1 MKRLTIISLTLIIF
15 TLFYCNSSKETVYKK
30 GSPEYEFLTSTADSL
45 NLPVLSP
52 ENTVTLITT
61 NEFTIKNVDIMS
73 ELYSTF
79 YNYKDRIKNLPQE
92 HLKSLVQRIA
102 TQTAANKMFIAA
114 AKEKDITV
122 NESDIEAEMESITEK
137 YGGKDNF
144 EAALNENNIPRDQ
157 FREDVKSSLIVRT
170 YISDYYYNNVSV
182 PEEAIKKWYDN
193 TFATVRHILLMTQDK
208 SEEEKEKIHTK
219 MEQILKEAKAGK
231 DFAELAEKYSEDPG
245 SKDKGGLYE
254 HFPRGQMVKP
264 FEEAAFNI
272 PVGSISDIVT
282 TQYGYHIIKVIDRTQ
297 DPRPYEEA
305 KKEIHSQ
312 LAQQENPNIYPQI
325 VDSLKKSY
333 DYEMVYT
340 Q

>member
-1 MKRLTIISLTLIIF
+1 MKRLTAISLALIIF
-15 TLFYCNSSKETVYKK
+15 TLFFCNSSEKTVYKK
-30 GSPEYEFLTSTADSL
+30 GSQEYEFLTSTADSL

-52 ENTVTLITT
+52 ENNVTLITT
-61 NEFTIKNVDIMS
+61 TEFTIRNLDIMP

-79 YNYKDRIKNLPQE
+79 YNYKDRIQNLPAE

-102 TQTAANKMFIAA
+102 DQTAANKMFLAA
-114 AKEKDITV
+114 AEEKDITID
-122 NESDIEAEMESITEK
+122 ESDIEVEMERIAEK
-137 YGGKDNF
+137 YGGKENF
-144 EAALNENNIPRDQ
+144 KTALDKNNIAEEQ

-182 PEEAIKKWYDN
+182 PEEAIKKWYNN

-219 MEQILKEAKAGK
+219 MEQILKEAKSGK
-231 DFAELAEKYSEDPG
+231 DFAKLAEKYSEDPG

-312 LAQQENPNIYPQI
+312 LAQQKNPNIYPQI
-325 VDSLKKSY
+325 VDSLKQSY
-333 DYEMVYT
+333 SYEMVYN

>member
-1 MKRLTIISLTLIIF
+1 MKRLTVISLALIIIIIF
-15 TLFYCNSSKETVYKK
+15 SCNGSKKTVYQK
-30 GSPEYEFLTSTADSL
+30 GSPEYEFLTTTADSL
-45 NLPVLSP
+45 NLPVLNP
-52 ENTVTLITT
+52 ENPVTLITT
-61 NEFTIKNVDIMS
+61 NKFTLKNIDIMP

-79 YNYKDRIKNLPQE
+79 YNYKDRIKNLPRE
-92 HLKSLVQRIA
+92 HLESLVQRIA
-102 TQTAANKMFIAA
+102 DQTAANKMFIAA

-122 NESDIEAEMESITEK
+122 DEPNIESEMEKIAER
-137 YGGKDNF
+137 YGGKENF
-144 EAALNENNIPRDQ
+144 EAALDKNNIPRDQ
-157 FREDVKSSLIVRT
+157 FREDVKSSLIVKS

-182 PEEAIKKWYDN
+182 PEEAIQKWYNN
-193 TFATVRHILLMTQDK
+193 TYATVRHILLMTQNK

-219 MEQILKEAKAGK
+219 MEQILKEARSGK

-245 SKDKGGLYE
+245 SKDTGGLYE
-254 HFPRGQMVKP
+254 QFPRGQMVKP
-264 FEEAAFNI
+264 FEEAAFNVPI
-272 PVGSISDIVT
+272 GSISDIVT

-312 LAQQENPNIYPQI
+312 IAQQKNPDIYPQI

-333 DYEMVYT
+333 NYEMVYN